1 MRGEENS
8 MGKVK
13 NKEAVRA
20 IKFALFSASAGI
32 IEFISIA
39 LLDAITPWRHFYC
52 YLIGLVLSVLWNFTF
67 NRKYTFHSSNN
78 IPKAMFLVFL
88 YYLIFTPLSTIA
100 GDKLTTLLGGKD
112 FIVLALTMLVN
123 FVTEFLFQKYVVFK
137 EN

>member
-1 MRGEENS
+1 M
-8 MGKVK
+8 K
-13 NKEAVRA
+13 NQNFLQV
-20 IKFALFSASAGI
+20 IKYTLIAASAGI
-32 IEFISIA
+32 IQVASFTIFEKVLHMKYWPS
-39 LLDAITPWRHFYC
+39 
-52 YLIGLVLSVLWNFTF
+52 YLIALVLSVLWNFTF

-100 GDKLTTLLGGKD
+100 GDKLTTLLGGQD

>member
-1 MRGEENS
+1 M
-8 MGKVK
+8 K
-13 NKEAVRA
+13 NQNFLQV
-20 IKFALFSASAGI
+20 IKYTLIAASAGI
-32 IEFISIA
+32 IQVASFTIFEKVLHMKYWPS
-39 LLDAITPWRHFYC
+39 
-52 YLIGLVLSVLWNFTF
+52 YLIALVLSVLWNFTF

-88 YYLIFTPLSTIA
+88 YYLVFTPLSTIA
-100 GDKLTTLLGGKD
+100 GDRLTALLGGKD

>member
-1 MRGEENS
+1 M
-8 MGKVK
+8 K
-13 NKEAVRA
+13 NQNFLQV
-20 IKFALFSASAGI
+20 IKYTLIAASAGI
-32 IEFISIA
+32 IQVASFTIFEKVLHMKYWPS
-39 LLDAITPWRHFYC
+39 
-52 YLIGLVLSVLWNFTF
+52 YLIALVLSVLWNFTF

-100 GDKLTTLLGGKD
+100 GDKLTALLGGKD
-112 FIVLALTMLVN
+112 FIVLAGTMLVN